1 MGGVYPFGPHTKHLE
16 GGMRMRRYTVY
27 LFCGAVALLVMV
39 VGSEAQQGKGKGKG
53 GFGGFGFGGPGGN
66 DPLTL
71 LRRDDVKKE
80 LDVTTEQM
88 DKLPGAVMKAIGEV
102 LNDKQMTRFRQLDL
116 QKKDTTAF
124 KDETVRKELK
134 FTDSQVKNIDE
145 ILTESAKEQKDI
157 FKTAQENKDFQG
169 VMEKVLALNKE
180 TKEKIIG
187 VLTADQKK
195 SYNQMR
201 GDEFKFEAPKG
212 FGGKKK
218 DINE

>member
-1 MGGVYPFGPHTKHLE
+1 
-16 GGMRMRRYTVY
+16 MRRYTVY
-27 LFCGAVALLVMV
+27 LFCGAVALLVLV
-39 VGSEAQQGKGKGKG
+39 VGSEAQQGKKGGGKG
-53 GFGGFGFGGPGGN
+53 FGAFGFGKDNN
-66 DPLTL
+66 DPLAL
-71 LRRDDVKKE
+71 LRREDVKKE

-102 LNDKQMTRFRQLDL
+102 LSDKQMTRFRQLDL
-116 QKKDTTAF
+116 QKKDTAAF
-124 KDETVRKELK
+124 KDEKIRKELK
-134 FTDSQVKNIDE
+134 FTDSQVKTIDE
-145 ILTESAKEQKDI
+145 ILTESAKEAKDI

-169 VMEKVLALNKE
+169 IGEKVTALNKE